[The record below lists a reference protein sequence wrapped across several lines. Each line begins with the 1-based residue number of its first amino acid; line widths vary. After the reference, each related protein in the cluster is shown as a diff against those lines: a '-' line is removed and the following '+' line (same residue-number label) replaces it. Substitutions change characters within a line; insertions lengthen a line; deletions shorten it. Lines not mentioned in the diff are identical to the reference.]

1 MCGNLMFMAMNNRN
15 LTALPEHII
24 MILFNQSTS
33 FFRAIFLLLL
43 VFLCALPVYAQQAAS
58 GDGANQQE
66 YYRITSLPTPDDV
79 ILEVGGLALVPN
91 GKLAATTRRGETW
104 VIGNPEMKNGQAPT
118 YTKFAEGMYETLGL
132 EYKDGSLYAAQRGEL
147 TRLTDTNGDDIAD
160 LYERVYA
167 WPISGHYH
175 EYSYG
180 PAFLPNG
187 DMVVTGNVAF
197 GSRKW
202 WEAQSHAPWRG
213 WMMIITPEGE
223 MRPFA
228 TGMRSPSGVMVN
240 DEGDIF
246 YTENQGDW
254 IGSGFITHVEEG
266 DFTGNPAGLKWADRP
281 ESPVRVDSN
290 DIVDSEQPMYETAER
305 VPAMKLPAVWIPHT
319 LMGTS
324 TTGMIQDTAGVIAP
338 FKGHYYVADQGHARV
353 NRATMEKV
361 DGDYQGAI
369 FPFIQGLDSGALR
382 MVLDKSRGGTMYVG
396 MTDRGWSSTGEKNYG
411 LQRIDWTGSIPF
423 EMKTITATP
432 DGFNIEFTHPIDKE
446 IAADPSLYNVT
457 SFIYMY
463 RYEYGSPII
472 NQESAPVEGI
482 KISDDG
488 KTVRLVVDNLREHYI
503 HELKL
508 GALTS
513 ASGTSLLHDIGYY
526 TLNNIPSGP
535 GLSQSEWTA
544 TATET
549 GDSDNAINRS
559 PDEPAAYPDVMAGE
573 GGDAVPAAAK
583 RVVEMPDSWDDG
595 ADRTIELGTVPGLE
609 YDTEEIEV
617 KAGSRIKFI
626 FNNTD
631 DMLHNMVIVKPETA
645 DQVGKQAMTLGL
657 QGEEMEYVPDT
668 DDVLFYT
675 SVVQPGSSE
684 TIYFTVPDEPGTYQY
699 VCTFPGHYI
708 TMRGTLVVTE

>member
-1 MCGNLMFMAMNNRN
+1 MNNRM
-15 LTALPEHII
+15 LTTFIEQISMLF
-24 MILFNQSTS
+24 FNQLKS
-33 FFRAIFLLLL
+33 FFRNTILFILVLL
-43 VFLCALPVYAQQAAS
+43 CTTSAYSQQATS
-58 GDGANQQE
+58 DDGVSQSD
-66 YYRITSLPTPDDV
+66 YYQITSLPTPDDV
-79 ILEVGGLALVPN
+79 VLEVGGLALLPN
-91 GKLAATTRRGETW
+91 GKLVATTRRGETW
-104 VIGNPEMKNGQAPT
+104 VISNPEMKNGRAPT
-118 YTKFAEGMYETLGL
+118 YTKFAEGMYENLGL
-132 EYKDGSLYAAQRGEL
+132 EYKNGSLYIAQRGEL
-147 TRLTDTNGDDIAD
+147 TKLTDTTGDDIAD

-187 DMVVTGNVAF
+187 NMVVTGNVAF

-281 ESPVRVDSN
+281 ESPVKVDSN
-290 DIVDSEQPMYETAER
+290 KIVDSELPMFETAKR

-324 TTGMIQDTAGVIAP
+324 TTGIVQDTAGVIAH
-338 FKGHYYVADQGHARV
+338 FKDHYYVADQGHARV
-353 NRATMEKV
+353 NRTTMEKV
-361 DGDYQGAI
+361 DGEYQGAI
-369 FPFIQGLDSGALR
+369 FPFIEGLDSGALR
-382 MVLDKSRGGTMYVG
+382 MVLDRSRGGTMYVG
-396 MTDRGWSSTGEKNYG
+396 MTDRGWSSTGERNYG
-411 LQRIDWTGSIPF
+411 LQRIDWTRSIPF

-432 DGFNIEFTHPIDKE
+432 DGFNIEFTHPVDKK
-446 IAADPSLYNVT
+446 IAANPSLYNVT
-457 SFIYMY
+457 SFTYMY

-472 NQESAPVEGI
+472 HQESAPVEGI
-482 KISDDG
+482 KISEDG
-488 KTVRLVVDNLREHYI
+488 KTVRLVVDNLRKYYI

-508 GALTS
+508 GDLKS
-513 ASGTSLLHDIGYY
+513 VSGTSLLHDLGYY

-535 GLSQSEWTA
+535 RLSESEWTA
-544 TATET
+544 TASGT
-549 GDSDNAINRS
+549 GENDNGIKSS
-559 PDEPAAYPDVMAGE
+559 PDTPVDTGGVAEEGE
-573 GGDAVPAAAK
+573 EAVTIAAK
-583 RVVEMPDSWDDG
+583 RVVEMPDSWEDR
-595 ADRTIELGTVPGLE
+595 ADRTIELGTVPGLK
-609 YDTEEIEV
+609 YDTENIEV

-631 DMLHNMVIVKPETA
+631 DMLHNTVIVKPETA
-645 DQVGKQAMTLGL
+645 NQVGKEAMNLGL
-657 QGEEMEYVPDT
+657 KGEEMEYVPET

-675 SVVQPGSSE
+675 SVVQPGSTE
-684 TIYFTVPDEPGTYQY
+684 TIYFTVPDDPGIYQY

>member
-1 MCGNLMFMAMNNRN
+1 MFIFNYLISFSRKYF
-15 LTALPEHII
+15 LV
-24 MILFNQSTS
+24 LF
-33 FFRAIFLLLL
+33 
-43 VFLCALPVYAQQAAS
+43 VFLCTSPVYSQQTTS
-58 GDGANQQE
+58 DGDANQSDYFQ
-66 YYRITSLPTPDDV
+66 ITSLPTPDDV
-79 ILEVGGLALVPN
+79 VLEVGGLALLPN

-104 VIGNPEMKNGQAPT
+104 IIGNPEMKNGWAPT
-118 YTKFAEGMYETLGL
+118 YTKFAEGMYENLGL
-132 EYKDGSLYAAQRGEL
+132 EYKDGSLYTAQRGEL
-147 TRLTDTNGDDIAD
+147 TKLTDTNGDNMAD
-160 LYERVYA
+160 LHERVYA

-187 DMVVTGNVAF
+187 EMVVTGNVAF

-213 WMMIITPEGE
+213 WMMIITPDGE

-281 ESPVRVDSN
+281 ESPVKVDSN
-290 DIVDSEQPMYETAER
+290 DIVDSELPMYETAKR

-324 TTGMIQDTAGVIAP
+324 TTGIVQDTAGVIAQ
-338 FKGHYYVADQGHARV
+338 FKGQYYVADQGHARV

-361 DGDYQGAI
+361 DGEYQGAI
-369 FPFIQGLDSGALR
+369 FPFIEGLYSGAMR
-382 MVLDKSRGGTMYVG
+382 IALDKSRGGTMYVG
-396 MTDRGWSSTGEKNYG
+396 LTDRGWSSTGEKSYG
-411 LQRIDWTGSIPF
+411 LQRIEWNGNVPF

-432 DGFNIEFTHPIDKE
+432 DGFDIEFTHPIDKE

-457 SFIYMY
+457 SFTYMY

-472 NQESAPVEGI
+472 NQESAPVKGI

-488 KTVRLVVDNLREHYI
+488 KTVRLVVDNLRKYYI

-508 GALTS
+508 GDLKS
-513 ASGTSLLHDIGYY
+513 VSGTSLLHDVGYY

-544 TATET
+544 VGSGNNE
-549 GDSDNAINRS
+549 SSINS
-559 PDEPAAYPDVMAGE
+559 SLDTLDAPADE
-573 GGDAVPAAAK
+573 GGVVENHEEDTTPALK
-583 RVVEMPDSWDDG
+583 RVVDMPDSWVGG
-595 ADRTIELGTVPGLE
+595 ADRTIELETIPGLK
-609 YDTEEIEV
+609 YDTENIEV

-626 FNNTD
+626 FHNSD
-631 DMLHNMVIVKPETA
+631 DMLHNTVIVKPETA
-645 DQVGKQAMTLGL
+645 DQVGEEAMNLGL
-657 QGEEMEYVPDT
+657 KGEEMEFIPDT
-668 DDVLFYT
+668 DNVLFYT
-675 SVVQPGSSE
+675 NVIQPGSTE
-684 TIYFTVPDEPGTYQY
+684 TIYFTVPNESGTYQY

-708 TMRGTLVVTE
+708 TMRGTLVVTD

>member
-1 MCGNLMFMAMNNRN
+1 MSNRI
-15 LTALPEHII
+15 LTALLEQNRMLIFSQLTSFFHITFL
-24 MILFNQSTS
+24 ILIVCLSTTTVYSQQSTS
-33 FFRAIFLLLL
+33 DDEI
-43 VFLCALPVYAQQAAS
+43 
-58 GDGANQQE
+58 NQRD

-79 ILEVGGLALVPN
+79 VLEVGGLALLPN
-91 GKLAATTRRGETW
+91 GKLVAATRRGETW
-104 VIGNPEMKNGQAPT
+104 VIGNPEMTNGRAPT
-118 YTKFAEGMYETLGL
+118 YTKFAEGMYENLGL
-132 EYKDGSLYAAQRGEL
+132 EYKDGSLYTAQRGEL
-147 TRLTDTNGDDIAD
+147 TKLTDTNGDNIAD

-180 PAFLPNG
+180 PTFLPNG
-187 DMVVTGNVAF
+187 NMVITGNVAF

-213 WMMIITPEGE
+213 WMMIITPDGE

-240 DEGDIF
+240 KEGDIF

-281 ESPVRVDSN
+281 ESPVKVDSSE
-290 DIVDSEQPMYETAER
+290 IVDSEQPMYETAKR

-338 FKGHYYVADQGHARV
+338 FKDHYYVADQGHARV

-361 DGDYQGAI
+361 NGEYQGAI
-369 FPFIQGLDSGALR
+369 FPFIEGLDSGALR
-382 MVLDKSRGGTMYVG
+382 MVLDQSRGQTMYVG
-396 MTDRGWSSTGEKNYG
+396 LTDRGWSSTGEKNYG
-411 LQRIDWTGSIPF
+411 LQRVDWTGSIPF

-432 DGFNIEFTHPIDKE
+432 DGFNIEFTHPVDKE
-446 IAADPSLYNVT
+446 IASDPSHYNVT
-457 SFIYMY
+457 SFTYMY

-482 KISDDG
+482 KISGDG
-488 KTVRLVVDNLREHYI
+488 RTVRLVVDNLRRYYI

-508 GALTS
+508 GELKS
-513 ASGTSLLHDIGYY
+513 ESGTPLLHDLGYY
-526 TLNNIPSGP
+526 TLNNIPTGP

-544 TATET
+544 SATG
-549 GDSDNAINRS
+549 GDDNENDINT
-559 PDEPAAYPDVMAGE
+559 PTDTLDEPAAYPGVMDEESDEAE
-573 GGDAVPAAAK
+573 TPAAK
-583 RVVEMPDSWDDG
+583 RVVEMPASWDDG
-595 ADRTIELGTVPGLE
+595 ADRTIELGTVPGLK
-609 YDTEEIEV
+609 YTADVIEV
-617 KAGSRIKFI
+617 KAGSWVKFI

-631 DMLHNMVIVKPETA
+631 DMLHNVVIVNPDMA
-645 DQVGKQAMTLGL
+645 DPVGKEAMTLGL
-657 QGEEMEYVPDT
+657 QGEEMQYVPDT

-675 SVVQPGSSE
+675 NVVQPGSSE

-708 TMRGTLVVTE
+708 TMRGTMVVTD

>member
-1 MCGNLMFMAMNNRN
+1 MNNRI
-15 LTALPEHII
+15 LTSLLEQIS
-24 MILFNQSTS
+24 M
-33 FFRAIFLLLL
+33 AIFSQLKPNFRYSILLLL
-43 VFLCALPVYAQQAAS
+43 VFFCNTTVYSQQATT
-58 GDGANQQE
+58 GDGVDQSE
-66 YYRITSLPTPDDV
+66 YYQITSLPTPDDV
-79 ILEVGGLALVPN
+79 ILEVGGLALLPN
-91 GKLAATTRRGETW
+91 GKLVATTRRGETW
-104 VIGNPEMKNGQAPT
+104 VINNPEMINGRAPT
-118 YTKFAEGMYETLGL
+118 YTKFAEGMYESLGL
-132 EYKDGSLYAAQRGEL
+132 EYKDGSLYTAQRGEL
-147 TRLTDTNGDDIAD
+147 TKLTDTNGDDIAD

-240 DEGDIF
+240 NEGDIF

-266 DFTGNPAGLKWADRP
+266 DFTGNPAGLKWVDRP
-281 ESPVRVDSN
+281 ESPVKVDSN
-290 DIVDSEQPMYETAER
+290 KIVDSEQPMFETAKS
-305 VPAMKLPAVWIPHT
+305 VPDMKLPAVWIPHT

-338 FKGHYYVADQGHARV
+338 FKDHYYVADQGHARV

-361 DGDYQGAI
+361 DGEYQGAI

-382 MVLDKSRGGTMYVG
+382 MVLDRSRGGTMYVG

-411 LQRIDWTGSIPF
+411 LQRIDWTGNTPF
-423 EMKTITATP
+423 EMKTITAAP
-432 DGFNIEFTHPIDKE
+432 DGFNIEFTHPVDKE
-446 IAADPSLYNVT
+446 IAADPSLYSVT
-457 SFIYMY
+457 SFTYMY

-482 KISDDG
+482 KISEDG
-488 KTVRLVVDNLREHYI
+488 KTVRLVVDNLRKFYI

-508 GALTS
+508 GALKS
-513 ASGTSLLHDIGYY
+513 ASGTSLLHDVGYY

-535 GLSQSEWTA
+535 GLSKSEWTA
-544 TATET
+544 TATE
-549 GDSDNAINRS
+549 SDDNENDINS
-559 PDEPAAYPDVMAGE
+559 PTETRDEPAAYPGVSADQDDEEVA
-573 GGDAVPAAAK
+573 PAAK
-583 RVVEMPDSWDDG
+583 RVVEMPDSWEDG
-595 ADRTIELGTVPGLE
+595 ADRTIELGTVPGLK
-609 YDTEEIEV
+609 YTTEEIEV
-617 KAGSRIKFI
+617 KAGSRVKFI

-631 DMLHNMVIVKPETA
+631 DMLHNTVIVKPETA
-645 DQVGKQAMTLGL
+645 DPVGKQAMNLGL

-675 SVVQPGSSE
+675 NVVQPGSSE